1 MNMTKEF
8 NSLFT
13 ILKGNFISNQDNH
26 KYIPFLLMLSILILI
41 NISISFRA
49 EKLLRDAISLEKE
62 VAEKRLVY
70 INTKSSLMSMYRR
83 SVIEEI
89 VSKDGLKTSIFPP
102 IIIQRDND

>member
-1 MNMTKEF
+1 MTKEI

-49 EKLLRDAISLEKE
+49 ENLLRDAISLEKE
-62 VAEKRLVY
+62 VAEKRLGKPSEIANLVAY
-70 INTKSSLMSMYRR
+70 LCSDKSTFING
-83 SVIEEI
+83 SVINI
-89 VSKDGLKTSIFPP
+89 DGGQNKSL
-102 IIIQRDND
+102 